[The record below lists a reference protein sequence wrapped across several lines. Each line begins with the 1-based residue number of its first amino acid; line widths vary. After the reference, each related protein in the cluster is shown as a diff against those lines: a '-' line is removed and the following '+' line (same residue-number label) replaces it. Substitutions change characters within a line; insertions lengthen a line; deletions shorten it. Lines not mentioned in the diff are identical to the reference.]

1 MDYLVARGN
10 EEIPIERIATDLKID
25 KKIVA
30 SIASRLVSRGAI
42 SRTSRGV
49 YVHKQLSVKSSTVE
63 AILAMLQKTVTKTFG
78 KQIAEKVD
86 ISRIKDRKSIESLEE
101 AVVRLRKV
109 LGGAGANNIF
119 RLVVKRVA
127 KPSERKYI
135 LTRLDVSS

>member
-1 MDYLVARGN
+1 MDYLVGRGN
-10 EEIPIERIATDLKID
+10 EDIPIERIATDLKID

-42 SRTSRGV
+42 ARTSRGV

-86 ISRIKDRKSIESLEE
+86 ISVIKDGRSIEGLEE
-101 AVVRLRKV
+101 AVVRLRKI
-109 LGGAGANNIF
+109 LGVAGANNIF

-127 KPSERKYI
+127 KPSEGKYI
-135 LTRLDVSS
+135 LMRLDVPS